1 MNEDVHATLPLP
13 ATGQAI
19 PDTDGCLVRGADP
32 DHVARGRE
40 LLLDDDVYFQV
51 AEIFRVLAD
60 ATRVKIIYSL
70 LRQELCTCEL
80 AAITGNSDSAISQ
93 HLRVLRQLRLVKSQR
108 RGKMVYYS
116 LDDAHVRILLAVC
129 LSHIR
134 DVGRQHEGLDN
145 ILALFAQEA

>member
-1 MNEDVHATLPLP
+1 MSEDPSEPRTPTAAGSAV
-13 ATGQAI
+13 
-19 PDTDGCLVRGADP
+19 PDSDGCLVRGADP

-40 LLLDDDVYFQV
+40 LLLEDDVYFQV

-60 ATRVKIIYSL
+60 SSRAKIIYSL

-80 AAITGNSDSAISQ
+80 AAITGSSDSAVSQ

-116 LDDAHVRILLAVC
+116 LDDTHVRILLAVC

-145 ILALFAQEA
+145 IIALFAEEA

>member
-1 MNEDVHATLPLP
+1 MDEDTQPRHLLSTP
-13 ATGQAI
+13 GQVL
-19 PDTDGCLVRGADP
+19 PDTEGCLVRGADP
-32 DHVARGRE
+32 DHVARGRAC
-40 LLLDDDVYFQV
+40 LLDDAVYFQV

-60 ATRVKIIYSL
+60 STRVKIIYSL

-80 AAITGNSDSAISQ
+80 AAITGNSDSAVSQ

-134 DVGRQHEGLDN
+134 DVDRQHEGLDK
-145 ILALFAQEA
+145 IIALFAQEA